1 VLTSGLTLDP
11 RWHAERFAFQPV
23 DAVLKAYAWAL
34 TERAKRTNE
43 LSTTMARFA
52 SMVEVAAFPSLPN
65 RERRTEKQFLP
76 FEIKSAPGKN
86 ARITEETAAAIRWLI
101 SNGQMPPR
109 VLVLALEELDR
120 SGF

>member
-23 DAVLKAYAWAL
+23 DAVLKAYAWAR

-43 LSTTMARFA
+43 LSITMARFA
-52 SMVEVAAFPSLPN
+52 SMVEVAAFPSLPS

-76 FEIKSAPGKN
+76 FEIKSA
-86 ARITEETAAAIRWLI
+86 RITERTAAAIRWLI
-101 SNGQMPPR
+101 SKGQMPPR